1 MSKAETLERL
11 KALGLIAVIRGP
23 SPELTVQM
31 VGALIAGGVKAIE
44 ITYSTPNAAQVTT
57 LLDDTY
63 GEEIVLG
70 MGTLVKPEQ
79 VQESQQA
86 GARFLV
92 SPICEPGIGRAM
104 TASGLVTMIGAL
116 TPTEVYRAYSFG
128 SDVVKIFP
136 GSLTG
141 PGYVKALKGPFPD
154 IPVMPTG
161 GVSMA
166 NVGEWFAAGVF
177 GVGAGSELCPTNLVK
192 EGKFGEITR
201 RAQEFTQ
208 AVARAR
214 DECMK

>member
-1 MSKAETLERL
+1 M
-11 KALGLIAVIRGP
+11 
-23 SPELTVQM
+23 M
-31 VGALIAGGVKAIE
+31 
-44 ITYSTPNAAQVTT
+44 
-57 LLDDTY
+57 
-63 GEEIVLG
+63 
-70 MGTLVKPEQ
+70 
-79 VQESQQA
+79 
-86 GARFLV
+86 
-92 SPICEPGIGRAM
+92 
-104 TASGLVTMIGAL
+104 ASGLVTMIGAL
-116 TPTEVYRAYSFG
+116 TPTEVYRAYCFG

-177 GVGAGSELCPTNLVK
+177 GVGVGSELCPTNFAK

-201 RAQEFTQ
+201 CAQEFMQ